1 MINIESFHLNL
12 LKIEKK
18 WYKIIDICFIGYI
31 IVKDSDY
38 VKTNTV
44 NPLHIIIKQIDGYLE
59 EINGNKDLI
68 LASTDIYTEI
78 LTKYTKL

>member
-1 MINIESFHLNL
+1 MIKIKHFHLNL

-18 WYKIIDICFIGYI
+18 WYKIIDIYYIGYI
-31 IVKDSDY
+31 TVKDSDY
-38 VKTNTV
+38 VKTNRV

-68 LASTDIYTEI
+68 LVSTDIYTEI

>member
-1 MINIESFHLNL
+1 MINIENFHLNL

-31 IVKDSDY
+31 TVKDSDY

-68 LASTDIYTEI
+68 LVSTDIYTEI